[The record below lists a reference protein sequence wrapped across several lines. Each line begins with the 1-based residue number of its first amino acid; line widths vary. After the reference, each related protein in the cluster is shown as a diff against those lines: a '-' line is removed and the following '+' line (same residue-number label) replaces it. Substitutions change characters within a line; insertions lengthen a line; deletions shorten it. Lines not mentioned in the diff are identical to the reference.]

1 MLVLFFVKGGNK
13 VKKLKEFNF
22 TKKILAIIFTIVT
35 LFGTAQPIFAVE
47 SSGSGKWVSGQY
59 DSGIYTTDN
68 KYQVGTLVRRLV
80 NSLTGEKITVFCRRI
95 WSEFANR
102 GNKRGKTFN
111 SR

>member
-22 TKKILAIIFTIVT
+22 TKKILAILFTIVT

-80 NSLTGEKITVFCRRI
+80 NSVTGEKITVFCRRI
-95 WSEFANR
+95 WSKFTNR
-102 GNKRGKTFN
+102 RDKK
-111 SR
+111 S

>member
-47 SSGSGKWVSGQY
+47 SSGS
-59 DSGIYTTDN
+59 
-68 KYQVGTLVRRLV
+68 
-80 NSLTGEKITVFCRRI
+80 
-95 WSEFANR
+95 
-102 GNKRGKTFN
+102 
-111 SR
+111 

>member
-35 LFGTAQPIFAVE
+35 LFGTAQPILAVE

-68 KYQVGTLVRRLV
+68 KYRVGTLVRRLV
-80 NSLTGEKITVFCRRI
+80 NSVTGEKITVFCRRI
-95 WSEFANR
+95 WSE
-102 GNKRGKTFN
+102 
-111 SR
+111 